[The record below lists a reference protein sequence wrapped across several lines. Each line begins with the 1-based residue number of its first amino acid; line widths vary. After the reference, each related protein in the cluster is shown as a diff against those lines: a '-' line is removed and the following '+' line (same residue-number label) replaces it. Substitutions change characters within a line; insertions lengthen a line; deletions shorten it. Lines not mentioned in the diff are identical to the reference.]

1 MGRTAT
7 AAFLNQSD
15 ERAHTARDLI
25 LYYVV
30 YGSANIVCSGQHYL
44 LELEDIL
51 VVNRSEQ
58 YELHLENSVIARVV
72 FHHEEVYAMLQGAE
86 RHVQCCSIGV
96 RDGSYNALRFQ
107 IQMLLNAL
115 LEEKLGGVAFEKN
128 SCALLLTLLSE
139 FSVESP
145 AQDRKQQVAQWID
158 NVSREPV
165 TLEDAAAHFH
175 LTPQYFSR
183 WFPSAFGCTFLKY
196 LSRVRCEKAQVEL
209 LEGDASILRI
219 AMDQGFPN
227 AASFS
232 KAFSLQY
239 GETPMQYRRTHTSK
253 YRQGILSP
261 KEVEPYLNKVQAEE
275 WSHSQVHRVQVDCKG
290 PFPNLNPY
298 WNRLCCLGRL
308 SMLADPEVQNQVREL
323 QDELYFRSV
332 RLLLSPGAEGD
343 YYLEDKA
350 VSFLRETGLQP
361 LFVADFGSFAGEK
374 GYLRWLQ
381 ELLRH
386 LVFRFGIREFHLEAL
401 FDTAFTGKERED
413 YRDFL
418 QSLRAVFRSLG
429 VNGVLYGP
437 GLHLTADGANLAR
450 CMGARPGLDCYT
462 IRCAPVGIVRAAEV
476 QVRSIPEADYLL
488 HQYRLGQEIIKRN
501 GVSCGLLITGWETSL
516 GTRNPLNDSSWLAAK
531 IVKTALRGY
540 GVLPSLPLEC
550 PLDLLDES
558 VNRRKI
564 LYGRR
569 GMITLDGLRKPS
581 FYALRFLKHLD
592 TFCLYHDEHLI
603 VTMSGDG
610 YFQIVLQNS
619 SPLSHQ
625 YYIHKSEE
633 TTANPAPL
641 SASLFEEKQPWQMR
655 LCLAGVQNGKWLMKT
670 RRVNES
676 VGNVFSA
683 WLYLNYEENTF
694 LGRDEM
700 EVLRAKSL
708 PDIQGGTLTSRSGM
722 LDVPITL
729 EPNEIRHIHLIPQK
743 IIWPLRRQ

>member
-44 LELEDIL
+44 LEREDIL

-96 RDGSYNALRFQ
+96 RDGSYNALRYQ

-239 GETPMQYRRTHTSK
+239 GETPMQFRRTHTSK

-290 PFPNLNPY
+290 PFPNLDPY

-743 IIWPLRRQ
+743 II

>member
-1 MGRTAT
+1 M
-7 AAFLNQSD
+7 
-15 ERAHTARDLI
+15 
-25 LYYVV
+25 
-30 YGSANIVCSGQHYL
+30 
-44 LELEDIL
+44 
-51 VVNRSEQ
+51 
-58 YELHLENSVIARVV
+58 
-72 FHHEEVYAMLQGAE
+72 
-86 RHVQCCSIGV
+86 
-96 RDGSYNALRFQ
+96 
-107 IQMLLNAL
+107 
-115 LEEKLGGVAFEKN
+115 
-128 SCALLLTLLSE
+128 
-139 FSVESP
+139 
-145 AQDRKQQVAQWID
+145 
-158 NVSREPV
+158 
-165 TLEDAAAHFH
+165 
-175 LTPQYFSR
+175 
-183 WFPSAFGCTFLKY
+183 
-196 LSRVRCEKAQVEL
+196 
-209 LEGDASILRI
+209 
-219 AMDQGFPN
+219 
-227 AASFS
+227 
-232 KAFSLQY
+232 
-239 GETPMQYRRTHTSK
+239 
-253 YRQGILSP
+253 
-261 KEVEPYLNKVQAEE
+261 
-275 WSHSQVHRVQVDCKG
+275 
-290 PFPNLNPY
+290 
-298 WNRLCCLGRL
+298 
-308 SMLADPEVQNQVREL
+308 
-323 QDELYFRSV
+323 
-332 RLLLSPGAEGD
+332 
-343 YYLEDKA
+343 
-350 VSFLRETGLQP
+350 SFLRETGLQP

-531 IVKTALRGY
+531 IIKTALRGY

>member
-1 MGRTAT
+1 
-7 AAFLNQSD
+7 
-15 ERAHTARDLI
+15 
-25 LYYVV
+25 
-30 YGSANIVCSGQHYL
+30 
-44 LELEDIL
+44 
-51 VVNRSEQ
+51 
-58 YELHLENSVIARVV
+58 
-72 FHHEEVYAMLQGAE
+72 
-86 RHVQCCSIGV
+86 
-96 RDGSYNALRFQ
+96 
-107 IQMLLNAL
+107 
-115 LEEKLGGVAFEKN
+115 
-128 SCALLLTLLSE
+128 
-139 FSVESP
+139 
-145 AQDRKQQVAQWID
+145 
-158 NVSREPV
+158 
-165 TLEDAAAHFH
+165 
-175 LTPQYFSR
+175 
-183 WFPSAFGCTFLKY
+183 
-196 LSRVRCEKAQVEL
+196 
-209 LEGDASILRI
+209 
-219 AMDQGFPN
+219 
-227 AASFS
+227 
-232 KAFSLQY
+232 
-239 GETPMQYRRTHTSK
+239 
-253 YRQGILSP
+253 
-261 KEVEPYLNKVQAEE
+261 
-275 WSHSQVHRVQVDCKG
+275 
-290 PFPNLNPY
+290 
-298 WNRLCCLGRL
+298 
-308 SMLADPEVQNQVREL
+308 MLADPEVQNQVREL

-743 IIWPLRRQ
+743 II

>member
-44 LELEDIL
+44 LEREDIL

-58 YELHLENSVIARVV
+58 YELHLKNSVIARVV

-239 GETPMQYRRTHTSK
+239 GETPMQFRRTHTSK

-290 PFPNLNPY
+290 PFPNLDPY

-743 IIWPLRRQ
+743 II

>member
-298 WNRLCCLGRL
+298 WNRLCCLG
-308 SMLADPEVQNQVREL
+308 
-323 QDELYFRSV
+323 
-332 RLLLSPGAEGD
+332 
-343 YYLEDKA
+343 
-350 VSFLRETGLQP
+350 
-361 LFVADFGSFAGEK
+361 
-374 GYLRWLQ
+374 
-381 ELLRH
+381 
-386 LVFRFGIREFHLEAL
+386 
-401 FDTAFTGKERED
+401 
-413 YRDFL
+413 
-418 QSLRAVFRSLG
+418 
-429 VNGVLYGP
+429 
-437 GLHLTADGANLAR
+437 
-450 CMGARPGLDCYT
+450 
-462 IRCAPVGIVRAAEV
+462 
-476 QVRSIPEADYLL
+476 
-488 HQYRLGQEIIKRN
+488 
-501 GVSCGLLITGWETSL
+501 
-516 GTRNPLNDSSWLAAK
+516 
-531 IVKTALRGY
+531 
-540 GVLPSLPLEC
+540 
-550 PLDLLDES
+550 
-558 VNRRKI
+558 
-564 LYGRR
+564 
-569 GMITLDGLRKPS
+569 
-581 FYALRFLKHLD
+581 
-592 TFCLYHDEHLI
+592 
-603 VTMSGDG
+603 
-610 YFQIVLQNS
+610 
-619 SPLSHQ
+619 
-625 YYIHKSEE
+625 
-633 TTANPAPL
+633 
-641 SASLFEEKQPWQMR
+641 
-655 LCLAGVQNGKWLMKT
+655 
-670 RRVNES
+670 
-676 VGNVFSA
+676 
-683 WLYLNYEENTF
+683 
-694 LGRDEM
+694 
-700 EVLRAKSL
+700 
-708 PDIQGGTLTSRSGM
+708 
-722 LDVPITL
+722 
-729 EPNEIRHIHLIPQK
+729 
-743 IIWPLRRQ
+743 

>member
-44 LELEDIL
+44 LEREDIL

-239 GETPMQYRRTHTSK
+239 GETPMQFRRTHTSK

-743 IIWPLRRQ
+743 II

>member
-401 FDTAFTGKERED
+401 FDTAFTGKE
-413 YRDFL
+413 
-418 QSLRAVFRSLG
+418 
-429 VNGVLYGP
+429 
-437 GLHLTADGANLAR
+437 

-531 IVKTALRGY
+531 IIKTALRGY

>member
-44 LELEDIL
+44 LEREDIL

-239 GETPMQYRRTHTSK
+239 GETPMQFRRTHTSK

-290 PFPNLNPY
+290 PFPNLDPY

-531 IVKTALRGY
+531 IIKTALRGY

-610 YFQIVLQNS
+610 YFQIVLQNI

-743 IIWPLRRQ
+743 II

>member
-44 LELEDIL
+44 LEREDIL

-175 LTPQYFSR
+175 LTPHYFSR

-239 GETPMQYRRTHTSK
+239 GETPMQFRRTHTSK

-290 PFPNLNPY
+290 PFPNLDPY

-350 VSFLRETGLQP
+350 VSFLRETGL
-361 LFVADFGSFAGEK
+361 
-374 GYLRWLQ
+374 
-381 ELLRH
+381 
-386 LVFRFGIREFHLEAL
+386 
-401 FDTAFTGKERED
+401 
-413 YRDFL
+413 
-418 QSLRAVFRSLG
+418 
-429 VNGVLYGP
+429 
-437 GLHLTADGANLAR
+437 
-450 CMGARPGLDCYT
+450 
-462 IRCAPVGIVRAAEV
+462 
-476 QVRSIPEADYLL
+476 
-488 HQYRLGQEIIKRN
+488 
-501 GVSCGLLITGWETSL
+501 
-516 GTRNPLNDSSWLAAK
+516 
-531 IVKTALRGY
+531 
-540 GVLPSLPLEC
+540 
-550 PLDLLDES
+550 
-558 VNRRKI
+558 
-564 LYGRR
+564 
-569 GMITLDGLRKPS
+569 
-581 FYALRFLKHLD
+581 
-592 TFCLYHDEHLI
+592 
-603 VTMSGDG
+603 
-610 YFQIVLQNS
+610 
-619 SPLSHQ
+619 
-625 YYIHKSEE
+625 
-633 TTANPAPL
+633 
-641 SASLFEEKQPWQMR
+641 
-655 LCLAGVQNGKWLMKT
+655 
-670 RRVNES
+670 
-676 VGNVFSA
+676 
-683 WLYLNYEENTF
+683 
-694 LGRDEM
+694 
-700 EVLRAKSL
+700 
-708 PDIQGGTLTSRSGM
+708 
-722 LDVPITL
+722 
-729 EPNEIRHIHLIPQK
+729 
-743 IIWPLRRQ
+743 

>member
-531 IVKTALRGY
+531 IIKTALRGY

>member
-44 LELEDIL
+44 LEREDIL

-239 GETPMQYRRTHTSK
+239 GETPMQFRRTHTSK

-290 PFPNLNPY
+290 PFPNLDPY

-743 IIWPLRRQ
+743 II